1 MPTWDDYV
9 DYLGIQQ
16 DPLAETQEK
25 FHVRGKKEYNK
36 QNGRLMQEYRVYF
49 RTTDLSVVYE
59 YEWAINI
66 YPSWNDYWTKY
77 DNGTPKSGLIQY
89 EGPALTDADFNLK
102 DCSASSKSGPYRG
115 FRHLIREKLQGKTY

>member
-1 MPTWDDYV
+1 M
-9 DYLGIQQ
+9 
-16 DPLAETQEK
+16 AETQEK
-25 FHVRGKKEYNK
+25 FYVRGKKEYNK
-36 QNGRLMQEYRVYF
+36 QNGRLENEYRVYF

-66 YPSWNDYWTKY
+66 YPSWNDYWTMY

-102 DCSASSKSGPYRG
+102 DCSVSSKAGLIVASG
-115 FRHLIREKLQGKTY
+115 I